1 MNAARSFVLAAL
13 MSALPSVAVLAGPV
27 SNSTSVSPS
36 AMEMEQR
43 VIAYKSERT
52 PTNTNQT
59 PELARYI
66 SGQLIA
72 AGFSK
77 KDVEI
82 VPFKE
87 PGNTTASLIVH
98 YRGSTTAKPIVIL
111 GHMDVVF
118 AKPSDWEDHAPFR
131 LVKKDGY
138 YYARG
143 VADMKTDDVS
153 VLQAFINLKKRSFV
167 PKREMILVLTGD
179 EETGMKNAQALA
191 PRFKDAAYVLVP
203 HCCTGVYDKD
213 FKPVMNLLI
222 VAQKLLVDFELKA
235 TGPGGHSSDPMPD
248 KNPLRK
254 VASAITNISNYQF
267 PVMHAD
273 YQTSMFMA
281 RGKHESGDV
290 AKAMGEFAKD
300 PTNSSAIKV
309 LSSHP
314 STVGLIRTTCVPTV
328 INGGDAH
335 NQIPT
340 LVTAD
345 VNCRIFPGQT
355 SAEVLEQLKR
365 VINDPSVS
373 ITLVQS
379 DRSVARATKVPAD
392 VRTAIVD
399 ALHQRF
405 PTVDVVDGMV
415 TPMAD
420 SFYFTAQG
428 LDTLRFDPM
437 YSIPGETHAHGDNE
451 KIRTTEFPASLEF
464 WDNLLP
470 VISMQ

>member
-1 MNAARSFVLAAL
+1 MNVVSGIAVAAL
-13 MSALPSVAVLAGPV
+13 VSLFATLPAWASEPGASGQ
-27 SNSTSVSPS
+27 VSPS
-36 AMEMEQR
+36 AMAMEQR

-52 PTNTNQT
+52 PTNTNET
-59 PELARYI
+59 PALARYI
-66 SGQLIA
+66 ADQLVA
-72 AGFSK
+72 AGFAK

-82 VPFKE
+82 VPFDE
-87 PGNTTASLIVH
+87 PRNTTASLIVR
-98 YRGSTTAKPIVIL
+98 YRASTAANPIVIL

-118 AKPSDWEDHAPFR
+118 AKPSDWADHAPFK
-131 LVKKDGY
+131 LVEKDGY

-153 VLQAFINLKKRSFV
+153 ILQAFMRLKKSGYV

-179 EETGMKNAQALA
+179 EETGMQNARALA
-191 PRFKDAAYVLVP
+191 PRFKNAAYVLVP

-213 FKPVMNLLI
+213 LKPVMNLLI
-222 VAQKLLVDFELKA
+222 VAQKLLVDYELKA

-254 VASAITNISNYQF
+254 LASAIANIGNYKF

-273 YQTSMFMA
+273 YQTSMFLA
-281 RGKHESGDV
+281 RSKHGSGEI
-290 AKAMGEFAKD
+290 AEAMGEFAKD
-300 PTNSSAIKV
+300 PTNAGAIKV

-355 SAEVLEQLKR
+355 SAEVLEQLKK
-365 VINDPSVS
+365 VVNDPSVL

-379 DRSVARATKVPAD
+379 DRHVARATKVPAN
-392 VRTAIVD
+392 VRAAIVD
-399 ALHQRF
+399 VLHQRF
-405 PTVDVVDGMV
+405 PHVDVVDGMV

-420 SFYFTAQG
+420 SYYFTAEG

-437 YSIPGETHAHGDNE
+437 YSIPGQTHAHGDNE
-451 KIRTTEFPASLEF
+451 KIPVTEFAASLEF
-464 WDNLLP
+464 WNKLLP